1 MDEDELLLFETPLIH
16 ILLSSEKS
24 VWVNS
29 IFQEREEHGK
39 FHTLFPKLLEQQNK
53 FFEYFRMQT
62 DTFRYILSGIRPYIE
77 KHSNFRK
84 CISPEERLSVTLRF
98 LSTGMAF
105 RSLSFSY
112 RIAHNTIA
120 GLEMLEKSANDY
132 ENLWNF
138 PNCVASIDGKHVR
151 IKCQKKTG
159 SKHYNYKGFFS
170 VVLQALVDAHY
181 KFLSVDVGAY
191 GRQSDSGVF
200 SESNLFQHMETGSF
214 TFPQPR
220 QIPGSTMT
228 LPYVILGDQGYPLKK
243 YLLRPYPTG
252 TAERPR
258 ETEIYNYRL
267 SRARRTVECA
277 FGILVSKWRCLK
289 AELQVEPHHVDKLV
303 LTACL
308 LHNILIDKEGL
319 DEGVL
324 QKIDSTNIVENARS
338 TVTGPRCYNRAGRDA
353 YYIRDQF
360 KIFFNTLGATDF
372 QDHQIVTLINP
383 SLQSDGITNAIFDS
397 NWIGAKLSMQK
408 TIILFMAFTKHPLR
422 IRLAGGLFDMNLPV
436 FVSWHTISIADI
448 SSVLFL
454 YVTTFNTQ
462 TVTTCIFLNV
472 DKLHSI
478 IHQLKSDVMQL
489 KTKKHVLVAKQL
501 KKSGDFVRRYFYATL
516 SFVLLV
522 QPVLKLVRKDKEPF
536 YASYIPPALGHMG
549 MLVFQE
555 VMTAITGYAG
565 CNYICLDINLM
576 IGISIQ
582 IETLKDI
589 LRESHDIDI
598 LLECI
603 KRHEQIV
610 R

>member
-1 MDEDELLLFETPLIH
+1 
-16 ILLSSEKS
+16 
-24 VWVNS
+24 
-29 IFQEREEHGK
+29 
-39 FHTLFPKLLEQQNK
+39 
-53 FFEYFRMQT
+53 MQT

-77 KHSNFRK
+77 KHTNFRK

-120 GLEMLEKSANDY
+120 GVIYETCDAIWKCFNEKHMPFPTTEMLEKSANDY

-138 PNCVASIDGKHVR
+138 PNYVASIDGKHVR
-151 IKCQKKTG
+151 IKCPKKLARNSTII
-159 SKHYNYKGFFS
+159 KDFFCGPPS
-170 VVLQALVDAHY
+170 AVELIDY
-181 KFLSVDVGAY
+181 KFLNVDVGAY

-214 TFPQPR
+214 PFPQPI

-289 AELQVEPHHVDKLV
+289 TELQVEPHHVDKLV

-324 QKIDSTNIVENARS
+324 QKIDSKNIVDNARS

-360 KIFFNTLGATDF
+360 KIFFNTVGATNF
-372 QDHQIVTLINP
+372 QDHQIDT
-383 SLQSDGITNAIFDS
+383 
-397 NWIGAKLSMQK
+397 
-408 TIILFMAFTKHPLR
+408 
-422 IRLAGGLFDMNLPV
+422 
-436 FVSWHTISIADI
+436 
-448 SSVLFL
+448 
-454 YVTTFNTQ
+454 YVQ
-462 TVTTCIFLNV
+462 
-472 DKLHSI
+472 
-478 IHQLKSDVMQL
+478 
-489 KTKKHVLVAKQL
+489 
-501 KKSGDFVRRYFYATL
+501 
-516 SFVLLV
+516 
-522 QPVLKLVRKDKEPF
+522 
-536 YASYIPPALGHMG
+536 
-549 MLVFQE
+549 
-555 VMTAITGYAG
+555 
-565 CNYICLDINLM
+565 
-576 IGISIQ
+576 
-582 IETLKDI
+582 
-589 LRESHDIDI
+589 
-598 LLECI
+598 
-603 KRHEQIV
+603 
-610 R
+610 

>member
-29 IFQEREEHGK
+29 IFQEREEHGE
-39 FHTLFPKLLEQQNK
+39 FHTLFPKLLEQENK

-120 GLEMLEKSANDY
+120 GVIYETCDAIWKCFNEKHMPFPTTEMLEKSANDY

-151 IKCQKKTG
+151 IKCPKKTG

-214 TFPQPR
+214 PFPQPR

-289 AELQVEPHHVDKLV
+289 TELQVEPHHVDKLV

-338 TVTGPRCYNRAGRDA
+338 TVAGPRCNNRAGRDA

-360 KIFFNTLGATDF
+360 KIFFNTVGATDF
-372 QDHQIVTLINP
+372 QDHQIDT
-383 SLQSDGITNAIFDS
+383 
-397 NWIGAKLSMQK
+397 
-408 TIILFMAFTKHPLR
+408 
-422 IRLAGGLFDMNLPV
+422 
-436 FVSWHTISIADI
+436 
-448 SSVLFL
+448 
-454 YVTTFNTQ
+454 YVQ
-462 TVTTCIFLNV
+462 
-472 DKLHSI
+472 
-478 IHQLKSDVMQL
+478 
-489 KTKKHVLVAKQL
+489 
-501 KKSGDFVRRYFYATL
+501 
-516 SFVLLV
+516 
-522 QPVLKLVRKDKEPF
+522 
-536 YASYIPPALGHMG
+536 
-549 MLVFQE
+549 
-555 VMTAITGYAG
+555 
-565 CNYICLDINLM
+565 
-576 IGISIQ
+576 
-582 IETLKDI
+582 
-589 LRESHDIDI
+589 
-598 LLECI
+598 
-603 KRHEQIV
+603 
-610 R
+610 